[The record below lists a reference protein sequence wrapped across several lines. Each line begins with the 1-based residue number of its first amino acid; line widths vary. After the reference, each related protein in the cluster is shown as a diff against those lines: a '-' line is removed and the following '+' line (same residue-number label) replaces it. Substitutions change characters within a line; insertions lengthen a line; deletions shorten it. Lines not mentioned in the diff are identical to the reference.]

1 MLRKLVFHHLVMRLI
16 MPIWTLVPNF
26 QVEYNTFFLDQDI
39 PLLHGVTNVD
49 LATQSA
55 IFLVSNIGTF
65 GKSGHFRTKKNGT
78 SSGQIKILRP
88 LLQFKHSQNMVPM
101 TFIL

>member
-39 PLLHGVTNVD
+39 PLLHGVTKCAPQNIIQVSIKEH
-49 LATQSA
+49 LLM
-55 IFLVSNIGTF
+55 ILVTR
-65 GKSGHFRTKKNGT
+65 KVA
-78 SSGQIKILRP
+78 
-88 LLQFKHSQNMVPM
+88 M
-101 TFIL
+101 